1 MVGFLQDDAEVLL
14 LKVWSLPT
22 SWAKLEMQNL
32 GCLTPLHLNQVSCD
46 SVICLHSWGFEN
58 CCPRGSRHC
67 GSGISLETLLIPHLE
82 DRDWLH
88 SCPWV
93 LFLFQELTPLK
104 SGQGNGNPLQYCCLE
119 NPMDRGAWWVTVHGV
134 AKSQTRLSE

>member
-46 SVICLHSWGFEN
+46 SVICLHSGDLRIAVLE
-58 CCPRGSRHC
+58 GLDIVVLASRLEKL
-67 GSGISLETLLIPHLE
+67 SNSKLRRQRLASLLTLGTVPFPGTY
-82 DRDWLH
+82 
-88 SCPWV
+88 S
-93 LFLFQELTPLK
+93 TK
-104 SGQGNGNPLQYCCLE
+104 SGEGNGNPLQYSCLE
-119 NPMDRGAWWVTVHGV
+119 NPMDRGAW
-134 AKSQTRLSE
+134 